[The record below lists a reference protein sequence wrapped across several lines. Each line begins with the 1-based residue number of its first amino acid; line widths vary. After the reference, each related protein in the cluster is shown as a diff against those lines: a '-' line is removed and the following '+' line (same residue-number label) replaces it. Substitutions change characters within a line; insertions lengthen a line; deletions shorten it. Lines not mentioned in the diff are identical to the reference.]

1 MLARC
6 QPKKIDRTDNF
17 RTGQK
22 KVKKRKRRLCEFDA
36 VQTYRLTDKAGVV
49 FYGFLKDM
57 FYIVKHC
64 IFELCLIP
72 KETKPLILTSGS
84 PKE

>member
-1 MLARC
+1 MILARC

-49 FYGFLKDM
+49 FYSFLKCLVYSEIHVLHCKTL
-57 FYIVKHC
+57 YI
-64 IFELCLIP
+64 
-72 KETKPLILTSGS
+72 
-84 PKE
+84 